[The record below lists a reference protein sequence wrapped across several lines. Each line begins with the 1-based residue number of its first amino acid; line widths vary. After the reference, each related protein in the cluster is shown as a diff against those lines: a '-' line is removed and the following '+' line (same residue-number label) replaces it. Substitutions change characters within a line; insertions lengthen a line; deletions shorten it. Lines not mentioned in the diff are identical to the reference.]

1 MKRKDIKWNWE
12 KKQQRVFEELKE
24 RFMTELLLVTSD
36 LDKKIRVEANI
47 LDFVT
52 EGVLLIKYEDKKWKQ
67 VAYIFK
73 SLNKAK
79 KNYEIHNKNC

>member
-52 EGVLLIKYEDKKWKQ
+52 EGVLLIKYEDKKWKR